1 MQELTDAGLQVGPTA
16 AVDGPAELLD
26 QLAAGHRLL
35 WDATSLTYP
44 ALVGAGIRVERC
56 HDITLTER
64 ILLGRQ
70 GVFGAPCSA
79 RAVHARA
86 TGTPVPDDPV
96 RTEAYAE
103 PTLFEPGAT
112 GDNRVEALAV
122 DPIEVLRVALVDQL
136 RRIADDRALGL
147 LIAAESA
154 SALAAVEMGS
164 TGLPWRA
171 EVHLGLLASM
181 LGPRPRA
188 GERPTRLAQLAAEIN
203 DAFGFPVNPDSA
215 VDLRAAFRRVG
226 FDIDTTRSWV
236 IKDLAHPAV
245 ASVLT
250 YKELARIH
258 TANGWNWHDEWARDG
273 RFRPEYLPG
282 GVVSG
287 RWATRGGGALQ
298 IPRAL
303 RAAVVADADLY
314 TALADDG
321 FGGDRAHAKLAM
333 LGAMY
338 GQTSGEAGRLLDTL
352 RRRYPAAMQCVQDAA
367 HRGERGEVV
376 RSVLGRA
383 CPPPS
388 DGWREVVEWGSR
400 QDATDPERKRADLF
414 ARVRGRFTRN
424 FVVQA
429 SAADWAAV
437 WLSGLRRDLT
447 QVPGAEL
454 VFFQHDEL
462 IVQVPVESASL
473 VADLSIRAARA
484 ARDLVFPGSVVST
497 PVRPVIVD
505 CYADAK

>member
-1 MQELTDAGLQVGPTA
+1 MQELTDAGVPVGPATT
-16 AVDGPAELLD
+16 VDGPAELLT

-96 RTEAYAE
+96 RTDADAE

-112 GDNRVEALAV
+112 GDKRVEALAV

-171 EVHLGLLASM
+171 EVHLGLLATM
-181 LGPRPRA
+181 LGP
-188 GERPTRLAQLAAEIN
+188 QAA
-203 DAFGFPVNPDSA
+203 SR
-215 VDLRAAFRRVG
+215 RAAAALGAAGGGDQRRVRLSGQSG
-226 FDIDTTRSWV
+226 FGRRSARRVPAGRVRHRHHPVLGDQGSRTPGGRSGADVQGTRP
-236 IKDLAHPAV
+236 L
-245 ASVLT
+245 
-250 YKELARIH
+250 H
-258 TANGWNWHDEWARDG
+258 TANGWNWHDEWAAGRPVPTRVPARAVSSPAGGPPGVAERCRSRARSAPRWSPIPGHRLVVADAAQLEPRVLAAISRD
-273 RFRPEYLPG
+273 
-282 GVVSG
+282 
-287 RWATRGGGALQ
+287 TALQ
-298 IPRAL
+298 
-303 RAAVVADADLY
+303 AVSADADLY

-338 GQTSGEAGRLLDTL
+338 GATSGEAGRLLGTL

-367 HRGERGEVV
+367 HRGRTGRGGALGARPGLPTAERRLAG
-376 RSVLGRA
+376 GRRMGIA
-383 CPPPS
+383 PGRDGPGTQARPTCSRATGDGSPGTSSSRPRRPTGRPSGCP
-388 DGWREVVEWGSR
+388 
-400 QDATDPERKRADLF
+400 
-414 ARVRGRFTRN
+414 
-424 FVVQA
+424 
-429 SAADWAAV
+429 
-437 WLSGLRRDLT
+437 GLRRD
-447 QVPGAEL
+447 
-454 VFFQHDEL
+454 
-462 IVQVPVESASL
+462 
-473 VADLSIRAARA
+473 
-484 ARDLVFPGSVVST
+484 
-497 PVRPVIVD
+497 
-505 CYADAK
+505 